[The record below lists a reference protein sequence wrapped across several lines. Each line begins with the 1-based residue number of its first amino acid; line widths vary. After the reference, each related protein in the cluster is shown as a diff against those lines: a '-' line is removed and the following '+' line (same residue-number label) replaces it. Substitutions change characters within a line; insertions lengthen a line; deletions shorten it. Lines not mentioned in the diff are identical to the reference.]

1 MSRLDAYIDTNSLS
15 VMKIHKVPIH
25 TTMKPYTN
33 PAGPP
38 LFGSCQEVI
47 LLPRKIRN
55 RLAKTRGEDTVKS
68 GKPTMDTYEQT
79 CVR

>member
-1 MSRLDAYIDTNSLS
+1 MSKLDAYIDTNSLS

-38 LFGSCQEVI
+38 LIGLCQEVI
-47 LLPRKIRN
+47 LPPRKIGN
-55 RLAKTRGEDTVKS
+55 RLAKTRGEDTVNS
-68 GKPTMDTYEQT
+68 GKPKIDTCEQT
-79 CVR
+79 YVR